1 CRSMYLISAGSVSLF
16 CLLRIKMPI
25 PTGVSMLNTAFFAGG
40 CFPSGVRLII
50 QPREVSRR
58 IHSRIPLNPGP
69 FRYPVAVIKQ
79 TTPSV
84 ELGMLSKTFHIAQ
97 RQKYTYRFLSTYSY
111 FTLNSLRISSSGTW
125 FLFLFLF

>member
-1 CRSMYLISAGSVSLF
+1 MVLS
-16 CLLRIKMPI
+16 CLPFMGIEGRNLSSHVLSILGFKHRKTQYERPAW
-25 PTGVSMLNTAFFAGG
+25 T
-40 CFPSGVRLII
+40 
-50 QPREVSRR
+50 
-58 IHSRIPLNPGP
+58 IPLNPGP
-69 FRYPVAVIKQ
+69 FRYPAAVIKQ